1 MSEENVKTVRQWTGQ
16 FGRVETPEGA
26 RTLVAECWDADADYY
41 PVRKFPDAQ
50 PRHGL
55 AEIAAFYMDYAET
68 WGSYELT
75 VLKLV
80 PVDDVRVFLQTSFQA
95 RGRDAEAP
103 VEGELYHSL
112 WLRNGRILRCEDH
125 LTEGGALRALG
136 LRAASAAG
144 AQPRS

>member
-1 MSEENVKTVRQWTGQ
+1 MSDENVKNVREWTGQ
-16 FGRVETPEGA
+16 FGLVETPEGA
-26 RTLVAECWDADADYY
+26 QGLVAECWDADADYY

-55 AEIAAFYMDYAET
+55 AEIAAFFMNYAET
-68 WGSYELT
+68 WDAYELT
-75 VLKLV
+75 VMKLV

-95 RGRDAEAP
+95 RGRDAHAP

-125 LTEGGALRALG
+125 LTEGGALSALG
-136 LRAASAAG
+136 LMALPVAAAE
-144 AQPRS
+144 PRR